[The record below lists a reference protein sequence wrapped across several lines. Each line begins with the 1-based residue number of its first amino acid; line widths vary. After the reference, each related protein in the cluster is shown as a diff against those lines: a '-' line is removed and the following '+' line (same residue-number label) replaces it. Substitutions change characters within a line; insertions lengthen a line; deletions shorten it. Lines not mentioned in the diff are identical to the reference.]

1 MTDTVILSSILNVI
15 MLKIKKLLSGKHMV
29 HNFRLSSMYVNESQ
43 CMPSHAQVIAC
54 KCWKMSVRGGGGAK
68 NSVGVVMIMCRGGSR
83 VFDDRLLG

>member
-1 MTDTVILSSILNVI
+1 MNDTVILSSILNVI

-54 KCWKMSVRGGGGAK
+54 KCWKMSVNQGWPIFIFFSGGGVQKIQWGW
-68 NSVGVVMIMCRGGSR
+68 
-83 VFDDRLLG
+83 